1 MSREFKYIRD
11 DFKPRD
17 FKLIHMELSLNFFDD
32 KVFCQNELTIIAQK
46 LTSQVVFDCKVD
58 DVLEAGIVIEQT
70 FDSIEWK
77 YDRDH
82 DKLILDLKY
91 ECEVGSQIKIKTKTV
106 CYPSDSLL
114 EGIYK
119 DTTYKGPQQYISQC
133 QQWGFQR
140 IFPVFDDCTA
150 KCTMRTT
157 IEADVEYTH
166 LISNGNV
173 CRETNPDGIPIVFN
187 KGTRQQITY
196 ELNLPMVPYLF
207 IVAVGTWDV
216 LSDKIIYPS
225 GHAVKLEYLVPPGRL
240 SGAKEPMQILKDSI
254 IWQGETQNYEYP
266 FEVYRTIC
274 MEKSN
279 WGGMENLGNTT
290 IVTEA
295 ALIDEF
301 TGDARIEYAHA
312 VIIHEFEH
320 NQCGSEVTMET
331 PFDVWLNEAFT
342 VDVERQYMHC
352 LFDSC
357 WQRLAEVQSMRE
369 PIGGPL
375 AIEDGGHLGKIVRDG
390 FNDPDELIDGLTYVK
405 SAEVIR
411 MLRLILGS
419 DNFIK
424 AKDLYFRRYRGGNAN
439 SDQFLECF
447 EEISGVSLSQFKMA
461 WLYQIGYPI
470 VLAKYQ
476 YDQFNKTLQI
486 NIQQKHS
493 QGGVGNFVIPL
504 AFAVVDDKGQDI
516 LTDMVTITKSFESLV
531 YNNVEPF
538 AFISWNRDCCFYGVF
553 DHHSISYEE
562 LVLQSSFDTSIYN
575 RVEAMQILTDIERI
589 KLIKDINAEVSK
601 EWLDLYGRLIEDV
614 NISNMVKS
622 YMLNID
628 DQPLSREYIPL
639 YKECVL
645 AKEKL
650 TRSVCVSHLGAML
663 QLFNS
668 IDTYNSADNHNG
680 NISRRRLKFV
690 VLKVITTA
698 HAPKA
703 YMLAEEHFNAAKDIT
718 DKLNALTCINMSM
731 HPDKESLI
739 EQAYKIYVESN
750 SGYRQFLAAVASVEG
765 GECLELL
772 KHEEQRASFDP
783 SHPGHVS
790 GLYLAAISNN
800 AFLWTDEGLKWV
812 GEKIVQLTDKNE
824 YLANRMVG
832 AFRFVSR
839 MQPDLKMKVTKILE
853 RTLDQLDKKSYVAK
867 SIKSFLTS

>member
-1 MSREFKYIRD
+1 MNSEFKYMQD
-11 DFKPRD
+11 DFKPRN
-17 FKLIHMELSLNFFDD
+17 FKLLHMDLSLNFLDD
-32 KVFCQNELTIIAQK
+32 KVLCQNELTIIAQK
-46 LTSQVVFDCKVD
+46 SRSQVVFDCKVA
-58 DVLEAGIVIEQT
+58 DVLEVGVLTGQRYDNMLWE
-70 FDSIEWK
+70 
-77 YDRDH
+77 YDRNN
-82 DKLILDLKY
+82 DKLIINLNEYK
-91 ECEVGSQIKIKTKTV
+91 VGSEIKVKTKTV

-157 IEADVEYTH
+157 IEADAEYTH

-173 CRETNPDGIPIVFN
+173 CRETNPDGLPVFCN
-187 KGTRQQITY
+187 EGTRKKITY
-196 ELNLPMVPYLF
+196 ELNQPMVPYLF
-207 IVAVGTWDV
+207 LVAVGTWDV
-216 LSDKIIYPS
+216 LSDEIVYPS
-225 GHAVKLEYLVPPGRL
+225 GHVVKLEYLVPPGRL
-240 SGAKEPMQILKDSI
+240 AGAEEPMQILKDSI

-301 TGDARIEYAHA
+301 TGDSRIEYAHA

-342 VDVERQYMHC
+342 VDVERQYMHSR
-352 LFDSC
+352 FDSC
-357 WQRLAEVQSMRE
+357 RQRLSEVQSMRE
-369 PIGGPL
+369 PVAGPL
-375 AIEDGGHLGKIVRDG
+375 AIEDGGHSGRIVREG

-411 MLRLILGS
+411 MLRLIIGK

-424 AKDLYFRRYRGGNAN
+424 AKDLYFNRYRGGNAN

-447 EEISGVSLSQFKMA
+447 EEISKLNLTQFKTA
-461 WLYQIGYPI
+461 WLYQIGYP
-470 VLAKYQ
+470 VVSVKYK
-476 YDQFNKTLQI
+476 YNQFDKTLKI
-486 NIQQKHS
+486 NICQKHS
-493 QGGVGNFVIPL
+493 QGGDGNFVIPL
-504 AFAVVDDKGQDI
+504 GFGAVNHKGQDV
-516 LTDMVTITKSFESLV
+516 LTDMITITKSSETIT
-531 YNNVEPF
+531 YNNVEYF

-553 DHHSISYEE
+553 DYSSISHEK
-562 LVLQSSFDTSIYN
+562 LFLQARFDPSIYN
-575 RVEAMQILTDIERI
+575 RVEAMQVLTDIERI

-601 EWLDLYGRLIEDV
+601 EWLDLYGTLIEDL
-614 NISNMVKS
+614 NISDIVKS
-622 YMLNID
+622 YMLNIS

-639 YKECVL
+639 YKERGL

-650 TRSVCVSHLGAML
+650 TKAVCMCHLGEML
-663 QLFNS
+663 KLFNS
-668 IDTYNSADNHNG
+668 IDTYGSFENHNV
-680 NISRRRLKFV
+680 NIGRRRLKFV
-690 VLKVITTA
+690 VLKIITTA
-698 HAPKA
+698 NAPKA
-703 YMLAEEHFNAAKDIT
+703 YMIAEEHFNAATDIT

-739 EQAYKIYVESN
+739 EQAYKLYVNSS
-750 SGYRQFLAAVASVEG
+750 SGYRQFLAAVAASN
-765 GECLELL
+765 GEELKLL
-772 KHEEQRASFDP
+772 KHEEQRPSFDP
-783 SHPGHVS
+783 AHPGHIS
-790 GLYLAAISNN
+790 GLFLAAVSNN
-800 AFLWTDEGLKWV
+800 RLIWTDEGLKWMKK
-812 GEKIVQLTDKNE
+812 KIVQTAEKNE

-832 AFRFVSR
+832 IFRFVS
-839 MQPDLKMKVTKILE
+839 KMKPELKDEVTQTLE
-853 RTLDQLDKKSYVAK
+853 EVLQQLNSKSYVAK
-867 SIKSFLTS
+867 SIKSFLS

>member
-1 MSREFKYIRD
+1 MSREFKYIQD

-17 FKLIHMELSLNFFDD
+17 FKLMHMDLSLDFIDD
-32 KVFCQNELTIIAQK
+32 KVLCQNELTMIAQK
-46 LTSQVVFDCKVD
+46 LTSQVVFDCKVA
-58 DVLEAGIVIEQT
+58 DVLEVVTVKEQT
-70 FDSIEWK
+70 FDFVEWE
-77 YDRDH
+77 YDRDN
-82 DKLILDLKY
+82 DKLIINLKH
-91 ECEVGSQIKIKTKTV
+91 EHEAGSQIKVKTKTV
-106 CYPSDSLL
+106 CYPSDSVL

-119 DTTYKGPQQYISQC
+119 DKTYKGPQQYISQC

-150 KCTMRTT
+150 KCTMKTT
-157 IEADVEYTH
+157 IEADAEYTH

-173 CRETNPDGIPIVFN
+173 CRETNPDGIPVVSN
-187 KGTRQQITY
+187 EGTRQKITY

-216 LSDKIIYPS
+216 LEDDVVYPS
-225 GHAVKLEYLVPPGRL
+225 GHKVKLEYLVPSGRL
-240 SGAKEPMQILKDSI
+240 SGAKEAMQILKDSI
-254 IWQGETQNYEYP
+254 IWQSETQNYEYP

-301 TGDARIEYAHA
+301 TGDSRIEYAHA

-352 LFDSC
+352 RFDSC
-357 WQRLAEVQSMRE
+357 WQRLSEVQSMRE

-411 MLRLILGS
+411 MLRLIIGN
-419 DNFIK
+419 DNFVK
-424 AKDLYFRRYRGGNAN
+424 AKDLYFSRYRGGNAN

-447 EEISGVSLSQFKMA
+447 EEISGISLSQFKTA
-461 WLYQIGYPI
+461 WLYQIGYP
-470 VLAKYQ
+470 VVSVKYQ
-476 YDQFNKTLQI
+476 YDEFNKTLQI
-486 NIQQKHS
+486 NIHQKHS
-493 QGGVGNFVIPL
+493 QGGDGNFVIPL
-504 AFAVVDDKGQDI
+504 GFAVVDDKGQDAI
-516 LTDMVTITKSFESLV
+516 TDLITITKSSESFT

-538 AFISWNRDCCFYGVF
+538 AFLSWNRDCCFYGVF
-553 DHHSISYEE
+553 DHNSISHEE
-562 LVLQSSFDTSIYN
+562 LFLQACFDSSIYN

-589 KLIKDINAEVSK
+589 KLINDINAEISK
-601 EWLDLYGRLIEDV
+601 EWLDLYGKLIKDV
-614 NISNMVKS
+614 NISDMVKS
-622 YMLNID
+622 YMLNIG

-639 YKECVL
+639 YKERVL
-645 AKEKL
+645 AKKKL
-650 TRSVCVSHLGAML
+650 ARSVCVSHFGAML

-668 IDTYNSADNHNG
+668 IDTYSSFENYNV
-680 NISRRRLKFV
+680 NIGRRRLKFV
-690 VLKVITTA
+690 VLKIITKA
-698 HAPKA
+698 NAPKA
-703 YMLAEEHFNAAKDIT
+703 CMMAEEHFNAATDIT

-739 EQAYKIYVESN
+739 EQAYQLYVESN
-750 SGYRQFLAAVASVEG
+750 SGYRQFLAAVASAQGDE
-765 GECLELL
+765 LKLL
-772 KHEEQRASFDP
+772 KHEEQRSSFDP

-790 GLYLAAISNN
+790 GLYLAAVANN
-800 AFLWTDEGLKWV
+800 GLIWTDEGLKWI

-832 AFRFVSR
+832 AFRFVSK
-839 MQPDLKMKVTKILE
+839 MKPELKMKVTQTLE
-853 RTLDQLDKKSYVAK
+853 EALKQLDSKSYVAK
-867 SIKSFLTS
+867 SIKSFLT